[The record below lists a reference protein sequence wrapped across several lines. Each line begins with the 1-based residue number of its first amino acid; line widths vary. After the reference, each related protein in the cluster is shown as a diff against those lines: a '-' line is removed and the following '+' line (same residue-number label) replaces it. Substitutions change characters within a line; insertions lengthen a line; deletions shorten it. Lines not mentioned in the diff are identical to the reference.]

1 MDRYCPECNSTMTPS
16 LVGYLCVNCGHA
28 QRFYS
33 AQESALA
40 APKIPIVPS
49 TSDNQSTSKPKYH
62 NTHHAKSTKRSKNQV
77 KSTLK
82 RLMVPELAP
91 PHPHLIGDGDDNITP
106 VLADKITD
114 EQTMPVMISSDTS
127 KGEPNHNKTQ
137 KTNTQLVSEN
147 VMEMSQND
155 VIPNQSSSLTE
166 LESALH
172 PQKNTSIWV
181 MLGLALLMLIVAAAV
196 LFLII
201 LN

>member
-33 AQESALA
+33 AQEAALA
-40 APKIPIVPS
+40 TPKTPTITS
-49 TSDNQSTSKPKYH
+49 THSNRTTSKTKEKHISQPKRK
-62 NTHHAKSTKRSKNQV
+62 NKSNNKV

-82 RLMVPELAP
+82 RLMVPEIAP
-91 PHPHLIGDGDDNITP
+91 PHPHLIGEGDDNIKP
-106 VLADKITD
+106 VLADKIID
-114 EQTMPVMISSDTS
+114 EQEMPAMIDSKPSNSELMHQDTQTANS
-127 KGEPNHNKTQ
+127 KPAIETDTETHQSGA
-137 KTNTQLVSEN
+137 
-147 VMEMSQND
+147 
-155 VIPNQSSSLTE
+155 IPNQSSNLTE

-201 LN
+201 LS

>member
-1 MDRYCPECNSTMTPS
+1 MDRYCPECNSTMNPS
-16 LVGYLCVNCGHA
+16 LVGYLCINCGHV

-33 AQESALA
+33 AGESALA
-40 APKIPIVPS
+40 APKTPMIS
-49 TSDNQSTSKPKYH
+49 ATGNNHTANKPKHH
-62 NTHHAKSTKRSKNQV
+62 NKPHGNNIKQSNNRV

-91 PHPHLIGDGDDNITP
+91 PHPHLIGDGDDNIKP

-114 EQTMPVMISSDTS
+114 EQAMPTLITAD
-127 KGEPNHNKTQ
+127 KP
-137 KTNTQLVSEN
+137 
-147 VMEMSQND
+147 MSQPVHTESNPSNTEID
-155 VIPNQSSSLTE
+155 VGRSIEMPQSGAIPNQSSNLTE

-201 LN
+201 LS

>member
-1 MDRYCPECNSTMTPS
+1 MTPS

-33 AQESALA
+33 AQEAALA
-40 APKIPIVPS
+40 TPKTPS
-49 TSDNQSTSKPKYH
+49 ITTTHSNSNSTNSKTQEKHLSQPKRK
-62 NTHHAKSTKRSKNQV
+62 NKSNNKV

-82 RLMVPELAP
+82 RLMVPEIAP
-91 PHPHLIGDGDDNITP
+91 PHPHLIGEGDNNIKP

-114 EQTMPVMISSDTS
+114 EQEMPAMIESNAPNSESIHQDSQTTNSNPIAEADTEIHQSSA
-127 KGEPNHNKTQ
+127 
-137 KTNTQLVSEN
+137 
-147 VMEMSQND
+147 
-155 VIPNQSSSLTE
+155 IPNQSSNLTE

-201 LN
+201 LS

>member
-16 LVGYLCVNCGHA
+16 LVGYLCVNCGHT

-40 APKIPIVPS
+40 MPTATFASEPQNN
-49 TSDNQSTSKPKYH
+49 TKPKQRPQAIKH
-62 NTHHAKSTKRSKNQV
+62 NSRPNNKV

-91 PHPHLIGDGDDNITP
+91 PHHHLIGDGDDNIKP
-106 VLADKITD
+106 VLADKIED
-114 EQTMPVMISSDTS
+114 ELSTPAIKNDSSSMGSSELIRHEKHMEQSNQLRETSNISTPV
-127 KGEPNHNKTQ
+127 E
-137 KTNTQLVSEN
+137 V
-147 VMEMSQND
+147 
-155 VIPNQSSSLTE
+155 PNQSGSLTE

-181 MLGLALLMLIVAAAV
+181 MLGLAVLMLVVAAAV
-196 LFLII
+196 LFMII
-201 LN
+201 LS